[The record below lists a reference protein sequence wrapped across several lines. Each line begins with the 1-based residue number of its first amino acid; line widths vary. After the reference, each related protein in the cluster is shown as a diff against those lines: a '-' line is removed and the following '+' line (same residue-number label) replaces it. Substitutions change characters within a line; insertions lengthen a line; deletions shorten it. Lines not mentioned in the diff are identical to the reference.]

1 MQMPN
6 IAPLYGRG
14 FPLKKNSKRGPL
26 AVTNET
32 RFRVRR
38 NVIDGVFLQRRKT
51 QEIRR
56 KFFFIFIFLC
66 GEFKRQQGESNFG
79 KERKKIYKGGCSVPR
94 PRVHRKGG
102 PCALLTCTERALVFC
117 FVFVFNLTNSGVAT
131 FCCHRRCFD

>member
-1 MQMPN
+1 MPN

-14 FPLKKNSKRGPL
+14 FPLKEKNQREARWQLLTKL
-26 AVTNET
+26 AFGLDAMSSTAY
-32 RFRVRR
+32 FFSA
-38 NVIDGVFLQRRKT
+38 GRRK
-51 QEIRR
+51 RYDVS
-56 KFFFIFIFLC
+56 FFFLFYFLC

-117 FVFVFNLTNSGVAT
+117 FVFNLTNSGVAT

>member
-1 MQMPN
+1 MPN
-6 IAPLYGRG
+6 IAPLYGGG
-14 FPLKKNSKRGPL
+14 FPLKEKNQREARWQLLTKL
-26 AVTNET
+26 A
-32 RFRVRR
+32 F
-38 NVIDGVFLQRRKT
+38 GKT

-131 FCCHRRCFD
+131 FCCRRRCFD